1 MADNDNGNPFR
12 EEVLVR
18 LMRIET
24 KQDVLLTVEARV
36 TAMEKWQTR
45 ALALVA
51 GVGFAAGSIADLLGH
66 PASKLVALFKS

>member
-1 MADNDNGNPFR
+1 MTDTENGNPFR

-18 LMRIET
+18 LVRIET

-36 TAMEKWQTR
+36 TALEKWQTR
-45 ALALVA
+45 ALAITA

-66 PASKLVALFKS
+66 PLGKVVALFKS